1 VILCGWEG
9 KRQAWWKVMAAIA
22 RLIAPVTCRLIVQVR
37 YQREITESSSSNA
50 SRIAV
55 FGRCRGMS
63 STVRLS
69 YLLIHLHSFACQL
82 CVRQSPGVVSA
93 QAACPTRQRR
103 LGGLVRPRPKLST
116 VWSTLFTSRSFCT
129 LQRSFV
135 LNATVKPIFV
145 NFTTLC
151 GAILHDP
158 ITTFSLYKKSSKVK

>member
-1 VILCGWEG
+1 
-9 KRQAWWKVMAAIA
+9 MAHCSGYLPADCPGALSKGDYRVKQLQRI
-22 RLIAPVTCRLIVQVR
+22 PDCRFL
-37 YQREITESSSSNA
+37 
-50 SRIAV
+50 
-55 FGRCRGMS
+55 RCWGMS

-82 CVRQSPGVVSA
+82 CVRQSPGVVSV

-116 VWSTLFTSRSFCT
+116 VCSTLFTSRSFCT

-145 NFTTLC
+145 NFTTLR

-158 ITTFSLYKKSSKVK
+158 ITTFSLYKKIEQS